1 FRLCVVDRAAAHPCR
16 WAGGVSE
23 ACAVAFAAPPATD
36 RSFCFSRFCA
46 CVCAAYAA
54 PLPRGSSKAPV
65 EDSEFSH
72 LSPAPAAGEVSHLSL
87 SSMRPRIQ
95 RILSDDRWTLSL
107 QIELF
112 QNQPPPTP
120 TCYLGLRTGTEDT
133 EDDSE
138 GEEEAKELVEL
149 RRQQLLPTLR
159 PESWQETALEAM
171 PWGYGHRLV
180 TMVQARCSLQSSL
193 LPEHRMDLE
202 REVLSSQWQLS
213 AALELGAEA
222 RVCGVWVWVW
232 VWVWV

>member
-23 ACAVAFAAPPATD
+23 ACAVAFAPP
-36 RSFCFSRFCA
+36 RR
-46 CVCAAYAA
+46 
-54 PLPRGSSKAPV
+54 P
-65 EDSEFSH
+65 
-72 LSPAPAAGEVSHLSL
+72 
-87 SSMRPRIQ
+87 PRIQ

-180 TMVQARCSLQSSL
+180 TMVQARCSL
-193 LPEHRMDLE
+193 
-202 REVLSSQWQLS
+202 
-213 AALELGAEA
+213 
-222 RVCGVWVWVW
+222 
-232 VWVWV
+232 